1 MYASANPAEVD
12 DETRI
17 VIYQSTNRE
26 GSTFALSSEA
36 RRMLQQRFGAKFHGS
51 PRIFIAHDIRDDVR
65 ENLERLHGRLAK
77 QLVMLLTGLDDQSL
91 AQIGD
96 IEFWDPVT
104 EQRL

>member
-1 MYASANPAEVD
+1 MYGSANPAEVD

-17 VIYQSTNRE
+17 VVHQSTNRE
-26 GSTFALSSEA
+26 GSTFALSPEA

-51 PRIFIAHDIRDDVR
+51 PRIFIAHDIRDDR
-65 ENLERLHGRLAK
+65 DDRERLHGRLAK

-96 IEFWDPVT
+96 IEFRDPVT
-104 EQRL
+104 DQRL